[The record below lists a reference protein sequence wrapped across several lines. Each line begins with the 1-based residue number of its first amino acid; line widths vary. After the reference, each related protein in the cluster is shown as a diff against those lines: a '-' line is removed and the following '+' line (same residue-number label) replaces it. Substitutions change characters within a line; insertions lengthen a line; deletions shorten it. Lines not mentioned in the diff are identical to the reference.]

1 MGTGMWV
8 IAGIGAFSVARLI
21 RAGRPAGWVLE
32 ASAGVLTASAAGLA
46 ATALDFGGWQE
57 PDWRAGAFALAV
69 SLAAIGLTRVA
80 RLVRR

>member
-1 MGTGMWV
+1 MWV
-8 IAGIGAFSVARLI
+8 IAGLGAIAVARLI
-21 RAGRPAGWVLE
+21 RAGRPAGWFLE
-32 ASAGVLTASAAGLA
+32 ALVGVLAAAAAGLA

-80 RLVRR
+80 RLVRQ